1 MQVDN
6 LPRPPTPVFKGRDT
20 ALTVLGRAL
29 AADSGVPVTQAVY
42 GIGGV
47 GKSELALRHAHA
59 HRGDYQLMW
68 WITAADS
75 QQVEAG
81 LAALAGRVCPPMAL
95 AGSTQEAAAWAL
107 DWLQGHDRWLLIL
120 DNVDDPEDVAGLLGQ
135 LRSGHI
141 VLTTRRDV
149 DWRLGAA
156 PIRLDVLSS
165 EPAAQII
172 TARTGHHSEQ
182 DLADAEAVA
191 AELGFLPLALEQ
203 AAAYMIQAR
212 IRPGQYLDQILRHP
226 GRPYVARTGRAQQ
239 TITRLWD
246 LTTEA
251 IGRRDP
257 GAVSLLQILACYA
270 PDSIPRAILGGQDH
284 TGQTNEQL
292 GLLASYSMITL
303 TADTV
308 SIHRLVQAV
317 TLAMES
323 APGPGP
329 AGTALEWLDDA
340 IPPHPDAD
348 VTGWP
353 LLRALIPH
361 IDALTSRYP
370 AGQQPLRLGR
380 VYNEFAFFHQSQGAY
395 EQALGLLE
403 SALRIHQAHLGSDHP
418 DVATTLGNL
427 AGAYKDLGRP
437 GEALPLQLQELQVT
451 EAALG
456 ADHPDVAVALGSLA
470 LTYKE
475 LGRPADALPE
485 QLRALQVTEA
495 ALGPDHPD
503 VAVALGSLALTY
515 KDLGRPGDAL
525 PLEQRALQMTETV
538 LGPDHPDVAIRLGNL
553 ALTCSALGRAAEAL
567 PLERRALQISE
578 AALGPLHPRVAVALG
593 NLAATYGALGRA
605 RDALPLEQRAL
616 QVTETA
622 LGSGHPDVA
631 VALGNLALTYTALER
646 AGDALP
652 LQQRALQVTEA
663 ALGPGHPRVA
673 VALGNLAGTYMG
685 LGRAG
690 DALPLQRRALQ
701 ISETALGPDHPRVA
715 TRLGNLALTYK
726 ELEQAGDALPL
737 EQRALQI
744 TETALGP
751 GHPDVAVALA
761 NLAITYKE
769 LGRAADAL
777 PLQQRALQISET
789 ALGPDHPRV
798 AIRLGNLAL
807 TYKDLGR
814 AGDALPLQQ
823 RALQISETALGP
835 DHPDVNIALA
845 NLAGTYEDLILAGTV
860 GGHR

>member
-1 MQVDN
+1 MRVDN
-6 LPRPPTPVFKGRDT
+6 LPRPPTPVFEGRDT
-20 ALTVLGRAL
+20 ALTVLGSAL
-29 AADSGVPVTQAVY
+29 AAAASVPVTQAVC
-42 GIGGV
+42 GLGGV
-47 GKSELALRHAHA
+47 GKSELALQHAHA
-59 HRGDYQLMW
+59 HRDDYQLIW

-75 QQVEAG
+75 RQVEAG
-81 LAALAGRVCPPMAL
+81 LADLAGRLGPPVGP
-95 AGSTQEAAAWAL
+95 AGSTQEAAAWAVG
-107 DWLQGHDRWLLIL
+107 WLQGHDRWLLIL

-135 LRSGHI
+135 LRGGHI
-141 VLTTRRDV
+141 VLTTRRDA

-156 PIRLDVLSS
+156 PIRLDVLDPES
-165 EPAAQII
+165 AAQVIA
-172 TARTGHHSEQ
+172 ARTGHSSDK
-182 DLADAEAVA
+182 DLADAAMVA

-203 AAAYMIQAR
+203 AAACMIQAR
-212 IRPGQYLDQILRHP
+212 IRPGQYLDQLLRQS
-226 GRPYVARTGRAQQ
+226 GRPYATRTGRPQQ

-251 IGRRDP
+251 IAGRDP
-257 GAVSLLQILACYA
+257 DAVRLLQILACYA
-270 PDSIPRAILGGQDH
+270 PDSLPRAILGGPDD
-284 TGQTNEQL
+284 TAQTDEQL
-292 GLLASYSMITL
+292 AVLASYGMITL
-303 TADTV
+303 TGDTV

-317 TLAMES
+317 TLA
-323 APGPGP
+323 AGPVSGP
-329 AGTALEWLDDA
+329 TPADTALEWLDDA
-340 IPPHPDAD
+340 IPSDPGSN

-353 LLRALIPH
+353 LLRALAAH
-361 IDALTSRYP
+361 ADAVAGRYP
-370 AGQQPLRLGR
+370 AGQRPLRLGR
-380 VYNEFAFFHQSQGAY
+380 VYNEFAFFYQSQGEY
-395 EQALGLLE
+395 QQALGLLE
-403 SALRIHQAHLGSDHP
+403 SALQIHEAHLESDHP

-427 AGAYKDLGRP
+427 GGAYSDLGRP
-437 GEALPLQLQELQVT
+437 GDALPLQLRALQVT
-451 EAALG
+451 ETALG
-456 ADHPDVAVALGSLA
+456 PGHPDVAVALGSLA

-475 LGRPADALPE
+475 LGRAGDALPL
-485 QLRALQVTEA
+485 QLRALQVTET
-495 ALGPDHPD
+495 ALGPGHPD

-515 KDLGRPGDAL
+515 KELGRAGDAL
-525 PLEQRALQMTETV
+525 PLEQRALQVSETA

-553 ALTCSALGRAAEAL
+553 ALTHGALGRAGDAL
-567 PLERRALQISE
+567 PVQLRALQVTE
-578 AALGPLHPRVAVALG
+578 TALGPDHPRVAVALG
-593 NLAATYGALGRA
+593 NLAATYGALGRPG
-605 RDALPLEQRAL
+605 DALPLEQRAL

-622 LGSGHPDVA
+622 LGPDHPDVA
-631 VALGNLALTYTALER
+631 VALGNLALTYSALGR
-646 AGDALP
+646 AAGALP
-652 LQQRALQVTEA
+652 LQQRALQVSET

-673 VALGNLAGTYMG
+673 VALGNLAGTYLG

-690 DALPLQRRALQ
+690 DALPLQQRALR
-701 ISETALGPDHPRVA
+701 ITETALGPDHPRVA

-726 ELEQAGDALPL
+726 ELERAGDALPL

-814 AGDALPLQQ
+814 TGDALPLQQ